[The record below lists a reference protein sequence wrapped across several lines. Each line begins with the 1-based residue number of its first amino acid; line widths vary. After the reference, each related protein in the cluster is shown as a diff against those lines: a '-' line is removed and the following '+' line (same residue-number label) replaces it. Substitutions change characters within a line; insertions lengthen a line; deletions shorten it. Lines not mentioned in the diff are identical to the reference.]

1 MSKLF
6 DHLER
11 ELNSRQEEAQEGISV
26 LDLVDLPEPLRKI
39 MRLMFR
45 KTKLKYTYSEIA
57 TEMKSFSKQEL
68 DQTLVA
74 LVKQGWLI
82 RFGEDESATYKVNLS
97 RKRGSALDNNFWSV
111 IDRKI
116 EERIQQQSELTEKN
130 EKK

>member
-6 DHLER
+6 DRLQK

-39 MRLMFR
+39 MRLMLR

-57 TEMKSFSKQEL
+57 AEMKNFDKQEL
-68 DQTLVA
+68 DQTLTA

-97 RKRGSALDNNFWSV
+97 HKRGSALDVNFWSA
-111 IDRKI
+111 IDKKI
-116 EERIQQQSELTEKN
+116 EERMQQQTDSAEKD

>member
-1 MSKLF
+1 MSQLF
-6 DHLER
+6 DRLQR

-45 KTKLKYTYSEIA
+45 KTKLKYTYSEVA
-57 TEMKSFSKQEL
+57 TEMESLSKQEL

-97 RKRGSALDNNFWSV
+97 RKRGSTLDNNFWSV

>member
-11 ELNSRQEEAQEGISV
+11 ELNSRQEEVQEGISV

-45 KTKLKYTYSEIA
+45 KTKSKYTYSEIA
-57 TEMKSFSKQEL
+57 TEMESFNKQEL
-68 DQTLVA
+68 DQTLIA

-82 RFGEDESATYKVNLS
+82 RFGEGESATYKVNLS
-97 RKRGSALDNNFWSV
+97 RKRGSSLDNNFWSV

-116 EERIQQQSELTEKN
+116 EERMQQQSELTEKN

>member
-6 DHLER
+6 DRLQK
-11 ELNSRQEEAQEGISV
+11 ELDSHQEDAQEGISV

-57 TEMKSFSKQEL
+57 TEMKSFNKQEL
-68 DQTLVA
+68 DQTLAA

-116 EERIQQQSELTEKN
+116 EERIQQQSEHTEKK

>member
-6 DHLER
+6 DRLQR

-45 KTKLKYTYSEIA
+45 KTKLKYTYSEVA
-57 TEMKSFSKQEL
+57 TEMESFNKQEL
-68 DQTLVA
+68 DQMLVA

-97 RKRGSALDNNFWSV
+97 RKRGSTLDNNFWSV

-116 EERIQQQSELTEKN
+116 EERMQQQSELTEKN